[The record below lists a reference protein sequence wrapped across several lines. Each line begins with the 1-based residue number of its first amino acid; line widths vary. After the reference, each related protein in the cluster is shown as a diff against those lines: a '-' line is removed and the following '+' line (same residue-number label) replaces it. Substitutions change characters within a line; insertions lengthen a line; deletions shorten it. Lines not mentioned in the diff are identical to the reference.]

1 MMKQNEF
8 TACGGSPLNS
18 FKQYLQAQ
26 GKSKSTIEAYLR
38 YVLEFISFLDGDNTE
53 AENVTTKEVMRFL
66 NVLQNKGIENKTRA
80 MRLGAINH
88 FYDYQ
93 LELEHI
99 AEHPSKH
106 IKIRGANGTKLT
118 PILTK
123 IALEN
128 IYTRYVIPTDTD
140 PRANRNWFTTYKL
153 SKHRNKV
160 ILSLLI
166 NQGLT
171 TAEINKIEVSDLKL
185 REGEIYIHGSRKS
198 NERTLKLK
206 SNQIMDLMEY
216 LYKTRVDLIKYQ
228 ENEKIAL
235 LFLPTPVVSKKS
247 AGNSLNIWKRLAEEI
262 KEEHPKF
269 IRLRQI
275 RTSVITHWLKQYNL
289 REVQYM
295 AGHRY
300 VSTTERYFLNQTD
313 DLLKDIDQFHPLG

>member
-1 MMKQNEF
+1 M
-8 TACGGSPLNS
+8 NS
-18 FKQYLQAQ
+18 FKQYLQSQ
-26 GKSKSTIEAYLR
+26 DKSKSTVAAYQR
-38 YVLEFISFLDGDNTE
+38 YILEFITWLDMDNTE
-53 AENVTTKEVMRFL
+53 AENVTTKEVMSYL
-66 NVLQNKGIENKTRA
+66 SHLQKKGLENKTRA
-80 MRLGAINH
+80 IRLGVINH

-93 LELEHI
+93 IQLEHTT
-99 AEHPSKH
+99 EHPSKH
-106 IKIRGANGTKLT
+106 IKIRGANTTKLT
-118 PILTK
+118 PILSK
-123 IALEN
+123 VELEE
-128 IYTRYVIPTDTD
+128 IYTKYSIPTDED
-140 PRANRNWFTTYKL
+140 PRANRNWFRTYKL
-153 SKHRNKV
+153 SKQRNKV
-160 ILSLLI
+160 ILSLLV

-171 TAEINKIEVSDLKL
+171 TAEVNKIEVKDLKL
-185 REGEIYIHGSRKS
+185 RDGEIYIHGSRKS

-216 LYKTRVDLIKYQ
+216 LYKTRVELIKYQ
-228 ENEKIAL
+228 ENEKVDL

-247 AGNSLNIWKRLAEEI
+247 AGNSLNIWKRLAQEI

>member
-1 MMKQNEF
+1 M
-8 TACGGSPLNS
+8 NS
-18 FKQYLQAQ
+18 FKQYLQSQ
-26 GKSKSTIEAYLR
+26 DKSKSTVAAYQR
-38 YVLEFISFLDGDNTE
+38 YILEFITWLDMDNTE
-53 AENVTTKEVMRFL
+53 AENVTTKEVMSYL
-66 NVLQNKGIENKTRA
+66 SHLQKKGLENKTRA
-80 MRLGAINH
+80 IRLGVINH

-93 LELEHI
+93 IQLEHTT
-99 AEHPSKH
+99 EHPSKH
-106 IKIRGANGTKLT
+106 IKIRGANTTKLT
-118 PILTK
+118 PILSK
-123 IALEN
+123 VELEE
-128 IYTRYVIPTDTD
+128 IYTKYSIPTDED
-140 PRANRNWFTTYKL
+140 PRANRNWFRTYKL
-153 SKHRNKV
+153 SKQRNKV
-160 ILSLLI
+160 ILSLLV

-171 TAEINKIEVSDLKL
+171 AEVNKIEVKDLKL
-185 REGEIYIHGSRKS
+185 RDGEIYIHGSRKS

-216 LYKTRVDLIKYQ
+216 LYKTRVELIKYQ
-228 ENEKIAL
+228 ENEKVDL

-247 AGNSLNIWKRLAEEI
+247 AGNSLNIWKRLAQEI

>member
-1 MMKQNEF
+1 M
-8 TACGGSPLNS
+8 NS

-53 AENVTTKEVMRFL
+53 VENVTTKEVMRFL
-66 NVLQNKGIENKTRA
+66 NVLQNKGLENKTRA

-93 LELEHI
+93 IQLEHI

-106 IKIRGANGTKLT
+106 IKIRGTKGRKLT

-123 IALEN
+123 IELEE
-128 IYTRYVIPTDTD
+128 IYTKYVIPTDKD
-140 PRANRNWFTTYKL
+140 PRANRNWFTTYRL
-153 SKHRNKV
+153 SKQRNKV

-171 TAEINKIEVSDLKL
+171 TAEVNKIDLKDVRL

-216 LYKTRVDLIKYQ
+216 LYKTRADLLKYQ
-228 ENEKIAL
+228 KDEKIEN
-235 LFLPTPVVSKKS
+235 LFLPTPVVSQKS
-247 AGNSLNIWKRLAEEI
+247 SSNGLNIWKSLNKEI

-275 RTSVITHWLKQYNL
+275 RTSVITHWLGQYNL

-300 VSTTERYFLNQTD
+300 VSTTEGYLLNQTD

>member
-1 MMKQNEF
+1 M
-8 TACGGSPLNS
+8 
-18 FKQYLQAQ
+18 
-26 GKSKSTIEAYLR
+26 
-38 YVLEFISFLDGDNTE
+38 DNTE
-53 AENVTTKEVMRFL
+53 AENVTTKEVMSYL
-66 NVLQNKGIENKTRA
+66 SHLQKKGLENKTRA
-80 MRLGAINH
+80 IRLGVINH

-93 LELEHI
+93 IQLEHTT
-99 AEHPSKH
+99 EHPSKH
-106 IKIRGANGTKLT
+106 IKIRGANTTKLT
-118 PILTK
+118 PILSK
-123 IALEN
+123 VELEE
-128 IYTRYVIPTDTD
+128 IYTKYSIPTDED
-140 PRANRNWFTTYKL
+140 PRANRNWFRTYKL
-153 SKHRNKV
+153 SKQRNKV
-160 ILSLLI
+160 ILSLLV

-171 TAEINKIEVSDLKL
+171 TAEVNKIEVKDLKL
-185 REGEIYIHGSRKS
+185 RDGEIYIHGSRKS

-216 LYKTRVDLIKYQ
+216 LYKTRVELIKYQ
-228 ENEKIAL
+228 ENEKVDL

-247 AGNSLNIWKRLAEEI
+247 AGNSLNIWKRLAQEI